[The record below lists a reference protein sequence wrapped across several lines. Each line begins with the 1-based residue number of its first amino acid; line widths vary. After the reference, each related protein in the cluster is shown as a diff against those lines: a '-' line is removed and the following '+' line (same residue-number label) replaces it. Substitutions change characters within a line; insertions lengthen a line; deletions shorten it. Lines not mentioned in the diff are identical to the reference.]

1 MKRRKYTLEILWS
14 NGVLTETKITERQ
27 KNLIE
32 KYGELFIVAKYEL
45 KGEPEARPVSYQI
58 WDEEDNPLIP
68 VDTQPKTGE
77 SASA

>member
-14 NGVLTETKITERQ
+14 NGALTETKITERQ

-45 KGEPEARPVSYQI
+45 EGEPNARPVSFQV
-58 WDEEDNPLIP
+58 WDEDDTPLFP
-68 VDTQPKTGE
+68 TEVEKVP
-77 SASA
+77 A